1 MYGGKEYDFHRVSD
15 VHTVMQAI
23 QIKNVEVNIEDW
35 YWSRRSLLTFIT
47 GTTLMFLTLINHSLF
62 VALVQV
68 ASRLGWRWENSTI
81 DRLVKL
87 SGLTQSRIEKV
98 VTTITTIRSCDRLIQ
113 IPPGGVQRLCDELN
127 NMQQW

>member
-15 VHTVMQAI
+15 VHTVMVMQAI

-81 DRLVKL
+81 DRLGEMIWIDPEPDRESSNYDNYNQKL
-87 SGLTQSRIEKV
+87 R
-98 VTTITTIRSCDRLIQ
+98 
-113 IPPGGVQRLCDELN
+113 
-127 NMQQW
+127 